1 MSVREGGDVEAAQIE
16 AAQRLARATVFAFEL
31 CETRGAP
38 LTSAQKVALIEAGL
52 LEFDG
57 LEASLAAAA
66 RVDELLRSLLRDEP
80 PGA

>member
-1 MSVREGGDVEAAQIE
+1 MSAHEGGHVEAAE
-16 AAQRLARATVFAFEL
+16 RLARATVSAFEL
-31 CETRGAP
+31 CEGLGAP

-57 LEASLAAAA
+57 LEASLAAEA